1 MKLIVGLGNPGTKY
15 DGTRH
20 NVGFEVIDRCQEKL
34 NIDLTQSKHKGIY
47 GSAGMGTEKIF
58 LLKPLT
64 YMNLSGE
71 SVAPLMNFYK
81 MTPEDILVVYDD
93 LDLAPGKIRLR
104 QKGGAG
110 GHNGIKSLIQH
121 LGTDQFKRIRIGV
134 GRPDHGQ
141 AVTDHVLG
149 RFSPDDR
156 KLIDEAVEKATDACG
171 AWTKEPFN
179 QVMNE
184 FNK

>member
-1 MKLIVGLGNPGTKY
+1 MKLIVGLGNPGAKY

-20 NVGFEVIDRCQEKL
+20 NVGFEVIDRCQDKL
-34 NIDLTQSKHKGIY
+34 SIELTESKFKGIH
-47 GSAGMGTEKIF
+47 GSAGMGSEKIF
-58 LLKPLT
+58 LQKPLT

-71 SVAPLMNFYK
+71 AVAPLMNFYK
-81 MTPEDILVVYDD
+81 MTPEDLLVVYDD

-121 LGTDQFKRIRIGV
+121 LGTDEFKRIRIGV
-134 GRPDHGQ
+134 GRPVQGQ

-149 RFSPDDR
+149 RFAPDER
-156 KLIDEAVEKATDACG
+156 KLMDESVEKATDACLS
-171 AWTKEPFN
+171 WTKQPFL
-179 QVMNE
+179 QVMNDY
-184 FNK
+184 N

>member
-20 NVGFEVIDRCQEKL
+20 NVGFEVIDHCQDKL
-34 NIDLTQSKHKGIY
+34 NIALSQNKFKGIY
-47 GSAGMGTEKIF
+47 GSAGMGERKIF

-81 MTPEDILVVYDD
+81 MSADDILVVYDD

-104 QKGGAG
+104 EKGGAG
-110 GHNGIKSLIQH
+110 GHNGMKSLIQH
-121 LGTDQFKRIRIGV
+121 LGTDQFKRIRVGV
-134 GRPDHGQ
+134 GRPDPGQ

-149 RFSPDDR
+149 RFAPAER
-156 KLIDEAVEKATDACG
+156 DEVNKAVEKAADACE
-171 AWTKEPFN
+171 AWIDESFN
-179 QVMNE
+179 QVMNKY
-184 FNK
+184 N

>member
-1 MKLIVGLGNPGTKY
+1 MKLIVGLGNPGPKY

-20 NVGFEVIDRCQEKL
+20 NVGFDVIDRCQDKL
-34 NIDLTQSKHKGIY
+34 NISLSQNKFKGVY
-47 GSAGMGTEKIF
+47 GSAGMGDQKIF

-71 SVAPLMNFYK
+71 SVVPLMNFYK
-81 MTPEDILVVYDD
+81 MTAEDILVVYDD

-104 QKGGAG
+104 EKGGAG
-110 GHNGIKSLIQH
+110 GHNGMKSLIQH
-121 LGTDQFKRIRIGV
+121 LGTDRFKRIRVGV

-149 RFSPDDR
+149 RFAPDEREDVNTA
-156 KLIDEAVEKATDACG
+156 LEKAAEACE

-179 QVMNE
+179 QVMNQ
-184 FNK
+184 FN